1 MKNVTYQEPA
11 ASVVMRCGGIN
22 ATAELVERDRSVVN
36 KWLLP
41 RERGGTGGVIP
52 AHHALKLL
60 RERSDLTLADFD
72 APKEAAEA

>member
-11 ASVVMRCGGIN
+11 ASVVARCDGIN
-22 ATAELVERDRSVVN
+22 ATAKLVERDRSVVN

-60 RERSDLTLADFD
+60 RQRPDLTLVDFD
-72 APKEAAEA
+72 PPKETAEA